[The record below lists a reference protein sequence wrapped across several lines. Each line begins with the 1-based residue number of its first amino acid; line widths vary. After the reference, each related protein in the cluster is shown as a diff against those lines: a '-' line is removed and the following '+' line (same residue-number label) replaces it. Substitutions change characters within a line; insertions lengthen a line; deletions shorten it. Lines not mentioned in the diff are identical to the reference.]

1 MMGRA
6 LLMIGWLAAL
16 GLLIAGFQGF
26 SVAGTDGLSR
36 HVLLALL
43 ASLLL
48 LFSHCWILF
57 YLIGTGKV
65 IKGAVVEY
73 GLDPEMLDQIREFK
87 NQTSPWLLLAMILAI
102 ATFVLGG
109 AVVTKTVPAWA
120 HQTLFYVTVVVQIV
134 TLRRETRV
142 LIANERLISDI
153 NRRVTP

>member
-16 GLLIAGFQGF
+16 GLLIAGFHGY
-26 SVAGTDGLSR
+26 VVDGTDGLSR

-65 IKGAVVEY
+65 IKGAVVEH
-73 GLDPEMLDQIREFK
+73 GLDPAIVDQTRDFK
-87 NQTSPWLLLAMILAI
+87 NQTSSWLLLAMILAI

-120 HQTLFYVTVVVQIV
+120 HQVLFYVTVLVQIV

-153 NRRVTP
+153 NRRVSA

>member
-16 GLLIAGFQGF
+16 GLLISGFNGYA
-26 SVAGTDGLSR
+26 VDGTEGLSL

-65 IKGAVVEY
+65 IKDAVVEH
-73 GLDPEMLDQIREFK
+73 GLDPAVVDQTKDFK

-102 ATFVLGG
+102 ATCVFGM
-109 AVVTKTVPAWA
+109 AVVTKSVPGWA
-120 HQTLFYVTVVVQIV
+120 HQVLFYVTVVVQIF
-134 TLRRETRV
+134 TLLRESRV
-142 LIANERLISDI
+142 LIDNERLIADI

>member
-16 GLLIAGFQGF
+16 GLLIAGFHGYF
-26 SVAGTDGLSR
+26 VDGTDGLSR

-65 IKGAVVEY
+65 IKGAVVEHK
-73 GLDPEMLDQIREFK
+73 LEPEILDQLREFK
-87 NQTSPWLLLAMILAI
+87 NQTSPWLLVAMILAI
-102 ATFVLGG
+102 ATFVVGG
-109 AVVTKTVPAWA
+109 AVVTKSMPAWA

-142 LIANERLISDI
+142 LIANERLITEI
-153 NRRVTP
+153 NQRVTP

>member
-16 GLLIAGFQGF
+16 GLLIAGFHGY
-26 SVAGTDGLSR
+26 VVDGTDGLSR

-65 IKGAVVEY
+65 IKGAVVEHE
-73 GLDPEMLDQIREFK
+73 LEPEILDQLRDFK
-87 NQTSPWLLLAMILAI
+87 NQTSPWLLVAMILAI
-102 ATFVLGG
+102 ATFVVGG
-109 AVVTKTVPAWA
+109 AVVTTS
-120 HQTLFYVTVVVQIV
+120 I
-134 TLRRETRV
+134 
-142 LIANERLISDI
+142 
-153 NRRVTP
+153 

>member
-1 MMGRA
+1 MSRSEGKKD
-6 LLMIGWLAAL
+6 IKS
-16 GLLIAGFQGF
+16 GFRGN
-26 SVAGTDGLSR
+26 AEKWYLSQR
-36 HVLLALL
+36 NV
-43 ASLLL
+43 
-48 LFSHCWILF
+48 
-57 YLIGTGKV
+57 YQ
-65 IKGAVVEY
+65 KGADLKVPWETARLYHLPQLAVFSIHKSNLTTQY
-73 GLDPEMLDQIREFK
+73 IREFK

>member
-6 LLMIGWLAAL
+6 LLMIGWLAAG
-16 GLLIAGFQGF
+16 GLLIAGFDGYRVDG
-26 SVAGTDGLSR
+26 SEGLSR

-65 IKGAVVEY
+65 IKGAVAEH

-102 ATFVLGG
+102 VTFVLGG
-109 AVVTKTVPAWA
+109 AVVTKSVPAWL
-120 HQTLFYVTVVVQIV
+120 HQVLFFVTVTVQV
-134 TLRRETRV
+134 FTLRRETRV

-153 NRRVTP
+153 NRQVTP

>member
-16 GLLIAGFQGF
+16 GLLIAGFHGYR
-26 SVAGTDGLSR
+26 VDGTDGLSR

-73 GLDPEMLDQIREFK
+73 GLDPKILDQIREFK

-102 ATFVLGG
+102 TTFVLGG

-120 HQTLFYVTVVVQIV
+120 HQTLVYVTVVVQIV

>member
-16 GLLIAGFQGF
+16 GLLIAGFHGY
-26 SVAGTDGLSR
+26 VVDGTDGLSR

-65 IKGAVVEY
+65 IKGAVVEHE
-73 GLDPEMLDQIREFK
+73 LEPEILDQIRDFK
-87 NQTSPWLLLAMILAI
+87 NQTSPWLLVAMILAI
-102 ATFVLGG
+102 ATFVVGG
-109 AVVTKTVPAWA
+109 AVVTKSMPAWA

-142 LIANERLISDI
+142 LIANERLITEI
-153 NRRVTP
+153 NQRVTP

>member
-16 GLLIAGFQGF
+16 GLLIAGFHGY
-26 SVAGTDGLSR
+26 VVDGTDGLSR

-73 GLDPEMLDQIREFK
+73 GLDPAVVDQTREFK
-87 NQTSPWLLLAMILAI
+87 SQTSGWLLLAMILAI
-102 ATFVLGG
+102 ATFVAGG

-120 HQTLFYVTVVVQIV
+120 HQTLFYVTVIVQIV

-142 LIANERLISDI
+142 LIANEELIADI
-153 NRRVTP
+153 NQQVTP